1 MGVVLGAKLLWGG
14 FDLGGVAGIVGLRF
28 ANPTYGP
35 DPLALFLIAACA
47 RDVWA
52 VGLFY
57 GNFSW
62 YPARG
67 WIAALT
73 VIARSG

>member
-1 MGVVLGAKLLWGG
+1 MAET
-14 FDLGGVAGIVGLRF
+14 VGLRF
-28 ANPTYGP
+28 ANPTYFL
-35 DPLALFLIAACA
+35 DLFALFLIAACA
-47 RDVWA
+47 GGVWA
-52 VGLFY
+52 GGLFY